1 MKQNGGKNV
10 LRILS
15 QADWLGGLDVAQ
27 AKLRCFAAYGKN
39 GSERRIS
46 AVVALGIGRGKGVGG
61 LELAESCC

>member
-1 MKQNGGKNV
+1 M

-15 QADWLGGLDVAQ
+15 QADWLDGLDVAQ
-27 AKLRCFAAYGKN
+27 AKFGGLTAYGKN

-46 AVVALGIGRGKGVGG
+46 AVVALGIGRGEGVGG